1 MGAVFECHG
10 SVMKNVLEKVEQIQD
25 ILQETYSAGNS
36 VLGDIQSKTAW
47 TGGRTENNGGFS
59 GFSSAVPRGYWK
71 RRRYAGGGRRRG
83 IDGIT
88 GSSW

>member
-25 ILQETYSAGNS
+25 ILQETYSAG
-36 VLGDIQSKTAW
+36 
-47 TGGRTENNGGFS
+47 NNGGFS